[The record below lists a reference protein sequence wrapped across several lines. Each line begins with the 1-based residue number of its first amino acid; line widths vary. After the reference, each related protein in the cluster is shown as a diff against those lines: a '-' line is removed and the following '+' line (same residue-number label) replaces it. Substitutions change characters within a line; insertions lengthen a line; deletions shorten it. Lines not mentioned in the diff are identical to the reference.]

1 MLEGIPHRKQAAFFF
16 APRSLPLWHDSLRG
30 SVQNFLYPSG
40 NTPPVRNLVSGMT
53 QCVWVDTETG
63 ARFRF
68 IVNNLQ
74 DGPFR
79 ALVLG
84 AGARR

>member
-16 APRSLPLWHDSLRG
+16 APRLLPLWHDSLRG
-30 SVQNFLYPSG
+30 SLQLHRYRCGFI
-40 NTPPVRNLVSGMT
+40 PPARNLVSGMT
-53 QCVWVDTETG
+53 QCVWADTEIG

-68 IVNNLQ
+68 IVNDLQ
-74 DGPFR
+74 DGPFH
-79 ALVLG
+79 ALVPG